1 MHHALVICIDSFSSA
16 NLLLCKRPSIAKV
29 DAASR
34 REPPQPKTNNF
45 GFWHVINLLDRKRLE
60 KGSQG
65 SKSGFV
71 LSDFA
76 KFFIRFA
83 KESYEKAF
91 S

>member
-29 DAASR
+29 DAAAR
-34 REPPQPKTNNF
+34 EREPPQPKTNNF

-76 KFFIRFA
+76 KFFF
-83 KESYEKAF
+83 
-91 S
+91 